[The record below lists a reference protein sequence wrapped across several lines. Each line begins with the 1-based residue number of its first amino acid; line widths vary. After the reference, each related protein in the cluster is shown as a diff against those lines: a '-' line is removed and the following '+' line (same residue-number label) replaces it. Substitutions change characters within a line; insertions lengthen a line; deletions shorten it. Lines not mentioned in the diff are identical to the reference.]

1 MSLLY
6 YSVLLSDMMNIK
18 EELLEIKKEKEKEK
32 KRWSCGHL
40 CFTYSE
46 GNETS

>member
-1 MSLLY
+1 
-6 YSVLLSDMMNIK
+6 MMNIK
-18 EELLEIKKEKEKEK
+18 EELLEINKEKEKEKEK

-46 GNETS
+46 DN